1 MLSIVPGYWMKIC
14 CVSARAVIAIGANKN
29 DPYLDEIGELVN
41 KLTDMCIFFFSLNIY
56 LVRAR
61 NSATYLTHPKSNP
74 KVRTKVRG

>member
-29 DPYLDEIGELVN
+29 DPYLGEVGELVN
-41 KLTDMCIFFFSLNIY
+41 KLTDKCIFFFSLNIY
-56 LVRAR
+56 LVKAR
-61 NSATYLTHPKSNP
+61 NPARCFMHPRSSP